1 MDLQLVHVEDVF
13 VKIEATEGTDATCA
27 GTDAIQLLKP
37 AVITMG
43 AEQMNPRDDLQ
54 NQLLDIAQPLPP
66 AAKYSEIT
74 LTGQIRGLGSAY
86 SASATP
92 ELHAL
97 IQAFG
102 FSATFSVSKWVY
114 DTASTGLKTATI
126 YGFRGTAQGNF
137 VKHVLTAA
145 RGKTLTIKF
154 PAGQPAEY
162 TAVLRGIW
170 NLPTDTSN
178 LVPTYQTAAPPLFE
192 AAGGSFSLG
201 SFSTGVVRDT
211 TLTIETPLQARL
223 SANVADALAGY
234 QQTKRT
240 VTFETNFESGRVSDY
255 DLFTQWKTAAGQA
268 LAIALGSAS
277 NNKLAVAASTAT
289 IQDAPTYNDENG
301 LWLYGV
307 KGVCTPEGTNRC
319 NLQFTA

>member
-1 MDLQLVHVEDVF
+1 MDLQLTHVEDVF
-13 VKIEATEGTDATCA
+13 LKLEATEGTDATCA
-27 GTDAIQLLKP
+27 GTDTIQLLKP
-37 AVITMG
+37 ATITFG
-43 AEQMNPRDDLQ
+43 AEQMNPRDDLH
-54 NQLLDIAQPLPP
+54 NQVLDIAQPLSP
-66 AAKYSEIT
+66 AAKYAEIT
-74 LTGQIRGLGSAY
+74 MVGQIRWLGSAY
-86 SASATP
+86 SASAFP
-92 ELHAL
+92 EIHSLL
-97 IQAFG
+97 QAFG
-102 FSATFSVSKWVY
+102 FSATFSVNKWIY
-114 DTASTGLKTATI
+114 DTASTSLKTATI

-137 VKHVLTAA
+137 VKHVITAA

-154 PAGQPAEY
+154 PAGQPAEF
-162 TAVLRGIW
+162 TAVIRGIF
-170 NLPTDTSN
+170 NQPTDVAN

-211 TLTIETPLQARL
+211 TITIDSPLQARL

-240 VTFETNFESGRVSDY
+240 VTFEASFEAGRVSDY
-255 DLFTQWKTAAGQA
+255 DLYTQWKTAAGQA

-289 IQDAPTYNDENG
+289 IQDAPLYKDENG

-307 KGVCTPEGTNRC
+307 KGICTPEGTNRM

>member
-1 MDLQLVHVEDVF
+1 
-13 VKIEATEGTDATCA
+13 
-27 GTDAIQLLKP
+27 
-37 AVITMG
+37 
-43 AEQMNPRDDLQ
+43 
-54 NQLLDIAQPLPP
+54 
-66 AAKYSEIT
+66 
-74 LTGQIRGLGSAY
+74 
-86 SASATP
+86 
-92 ELHAL
+92 
-97 IQAFG
+97 
-102 FSATFSVSKWVY
+102 KWIY
-114 DTASTGLKTATI
+114 DTASTSLKTATI

-137 VKHVLTAA
+137 VKHVITAA

-154 PAGQPAEY
+154 PA
-162 TAVLRGIW
+162 
-170 NLPTDTSN
+170 
-178 LVPTYQTAAPPLFE
+178 YQTAAPPLFE

-211 TLTIETPLQARL
+211 TITIDSPLQARL

-240 VTFETNFESGRVSDY
+240 VTFEASFEAGRVSDY
-255 DLFTQWKTAAGQA
+255 DLYTQWKTAAGQA

-289 IQDAPTYNDENG
+289 IQDAPLYKDENG

-307 KGVCTPEGTNRC
+307 KGICTPEGTNRM